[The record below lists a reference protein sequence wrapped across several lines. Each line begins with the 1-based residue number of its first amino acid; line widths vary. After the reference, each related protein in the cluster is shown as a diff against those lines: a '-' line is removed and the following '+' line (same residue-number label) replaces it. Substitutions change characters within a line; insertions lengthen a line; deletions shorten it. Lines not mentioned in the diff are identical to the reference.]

1 MGVRNATEARVA
13 SSLSNQRME
22 IEMGLRSRL
31 KNRIKSLAGAEQA
44 PQSAPV
50 QPPTQPPV
58 AAPKPVPPPVV
69 QPEPKPVAAAPT
81 PATTDTTGV
90 PAPKP
95 ISEEKVARHFEK
107 TRRGVLKFVIDQG
120 GSASLSAMHDFSERR
135 YFVAH
140 KKFSDVMEGFVDNG
154 LVNFDSSEGIAHITE
169 SGRAYLES

>member
-1 MGVRNATEARVA
+1 
-13 SSLSNQRME
+13 ME

-31 KNRIKSLAGAEQA
+31 KNRIKSLAGSDQA

-50 QPPTQPPV
+50 QPPTQPAVAV

-69 QPEPKPVAAAPT
+69 PPEPKPVAAAPT
-81 PATTDTTGV
+81 PATTEATGV

-140 KKFSDVMEGFVDNG
+140 KKFSDVMEGFVDNE
-154 LVNFDSSEGIAHITE
+154 LVDYNAADGIAHITE